1 MIVRGENVPE
11 HRRHSR
17 TFSAMT
23 EPRWLTDTEQRAWRA
38 YLDSTRL
45 LLQAL
50 DRELVEDSALS
61 LTDYELLVRL
71 SEAPARRLRMRE
83 LANTALATRSGVTRA
98 VTRLEEAGWVHRP
111 GQARRRRPGTRR
123 RGARQ
128 HDRPAERK
136 GSRERPIG
144 RRAHAYAPAGR
155 VRRLT
160 CVRPPARAVHRTRGR
175 ASAARPTTA
184 NVFGTERRT
193 ERNRMVQPTS
203 RSAFEVHVD
212 ELVGAAAVA
221 RSLADRLG
229 VTAGEVNALADPLLS
244 AVPGSVAAG
253 SAGDATHRWGALL
266 DDEAAQL
273 RSLVQALHSAAD
285 DYRATDD
292 AVARRQS
299 RTTQR

>member
-98 VTRLEEAGWVHRP
+98 VTRLEEAGWVRRSVCEDDRRGMNAELTDT
-111 GQARRRRPGTRR
+111 GQAKLADAAPG
-123 RGARQ
+123 
-128 HDRPAERK
+128 
-136 GSRERPIG
+136 
-144 RRAHAYAPAGR
+144 
-155 VRRLT
+155 
-160 CVRPPARAVHRTRGR
+160 
-175 ASAARPTTA
+175 
-184 NVFGTERRT
+184 
-193 ERNRMVQPTS
+193 
-203 RSAFEVHVD
+203 HV
-212 ELVGAAAVA
+212 AAV
-221 RSLADRLG
+221 RTNMID
-229 VTAGEVNALADPLLS
+229 LLS
-244 AVPGSVAAG
+244 ARDLESVRSVGARMRKHLQAA
-253 SAGDATHRWGALL
+253 S
-266 DDEAAQL
+266 EA
-273 RSLVQALHSAAD
+273 
-285 DYRATDD
+285 
-292 AVARRQS
+292 
-299 RTTQR
+299 